1 MMSALST
8 KDAPQEM
15 LDAQQV
21 SLVSTGASGAYLHG
35 LEDEFLGN
43 SINCSF
49 KSIISYYFMFIN
61 TEVRIAT
68 ISSMCS
74 LATRHSE
81 FAVVAMEFLVD
92 MFNDEIEEVRLI
104 AIESLVKLSYA
115 SGLRDDQVEIIL
127 AVIEV

>member
-1 MMSALST
+1 M
-8 KDAPQEM
+8 
-15 LDAQQV
+15 
-21 SLVSTGASGAYLHG
+21 
-35 LEDEFLGN
+35 
-43 SINCSF
+43 
-49 KSIISYYFMFIN
+49 YFN
-61 TEVRIAT
+61 VEVRIAT

-81 FAVVAMEFLVD
+81 FSVVAMEFLVD

-127 AVIEV
+127 AVIEVNI

>member
-1 MMSALST
+1 
-8 KDAPQEM
+8 
-15 LDAQQV
+15 
-21 SLVSTGASGAYLHG
+21 
-35 LEDEFLGN
+35 
-43 SINCSF
+43 
-49 KSIISYYFMFIN
+49 
-61 TEVRIAT
+61 
-68 ISSMCS
+68 MCS

-127 AVIEV
+127 AVIEVCIHYFKLIILYYLQLYKLI

>member
-1 MMSALST
+1 
-8 KDAPQEM
+8 M
-15 LDAQQV
+15 LIV
-21 SLVSTGASGAYLHG
+21 
-35 LEDEFLGN
+35 
-43 SINCSF
+43 
-49 KSIISYYFMFIN
+49 
-61 TEVRIAT
+61 EVRIET
-68 ISSMCS
+68 IISMCS

-127 AVIEV
+127 AVIEVTFFFIKYKNKVHIIIILI